1 MAFLAESGIELSD
14 ERLDAIAA
22 GKLFGNSRISC
33 PNNKEGHEWV
43 FTGRTRP
50 GSIWG
55 GQMAGLREQV
65 QVLRDAGMEVDQVA
79 MPRPLAVPG
88 TDWGVSP
95 WRRRI
100 APSRR
105 A

>member
-1 MAFLAESGIELSD
+1 MAFLAECGIELSD

-22 GKLFGNSRISC
+22 GKLFGNSRKSC

-55 GQMAGLREQV
+55 DKWPDYENRCKYC
-65 QVLRDAGMEVDQVA
+65 
-79 MPRPLAVPG
+79 G
-88 TDWGVSP
+88 TLEWK
-95 WRRRI
+95 WTK
-100 APSRR
+100 
-105 A
+105 